1 MHEGQERLR
10 AARAR
15 TRERSF
21 SDLPHEEDAHGADEE
36 WMPKVLPDHPPPGW
50 VKVQKPSV
58 N

>member
-21 SDLPHEEDAHGADEE
+21 SDLPHEEDTHGADEE
-36 WMPKVLPDHPPPGW
+36 WMPKILPGLGFR
-50 VKVQKPSV
+50 V
-58 N
+58 